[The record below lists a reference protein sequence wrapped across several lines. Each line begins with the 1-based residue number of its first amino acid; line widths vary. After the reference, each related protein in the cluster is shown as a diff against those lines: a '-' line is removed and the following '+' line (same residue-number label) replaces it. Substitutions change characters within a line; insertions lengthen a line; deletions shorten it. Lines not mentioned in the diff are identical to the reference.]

1 MTEDGPKQST
11 TTGSA
16 SLSADIVRRRNGAHA
31 CAGASGGYREGKKVT
46 IVILT
51 WNGLAY
57 TKRCLETLR
66 ERTTFPDYEVVVVD
80 NGSTDGTVEY
90 LRSLPWVR
98 LFENRVN
105 LGFVK
110 GNNRALAECGGGSDF
125 VLLNND
131 TEIIQPEWL
140 SRLQATAYSAPEIG
154 IVGARL
160 RRPEGMLQHAG
171 TYMPVETFWG
181 QQIGAGERDINQF
194 NADAEVE
201 GVVFACTYIK
211 REVYERVGPLDEDY
225 FSYFEDSDYC
235 LKARSH
241 GFKIVCCGAATVIH
255 HENISTKVNRVS
267 HEGLF
272 LESQK
277 IFKGKWQAALES
289 SRYTSEVNWHSVLNF
304 HSGYANSSRELVL
317 ELDRQRVRV
326 NYQYLYGPGTP
337 FERPEPDQSDSY
349 MINVIRG
356 RRVRPSG
363 VHVFYGQ
370 GDSFRTNYRSYKI
383 GYTMLEVDGIPREW
397 VRRANMMD
405 EVWTPSSFNSDTFIA
420 SGVKKPIHVMPL
432 GVNPAY
438 FNPNIVGYP
447 VSGAFTFLSTFEWG
461 ERKAPEVLLRAFN
474 DEFRSDEQAVLVC
487 KIHNQDI
494 SVNVPREIRRLGL
507 REGGGRIAFSINE
520 VVPAHQLG
528 SLYRSVDCFVLPS
541 RGEGWGLPILE
552 AMACGLPVIAT
563 AWSGQTDFIND
574 EIAYPLA
581 IEGLIPARARCPYY
595 NGFNWA
601 EPSYEN
607 LRALMRHVY
616 ENREEAR
623 IKGELASAEVLDRW
637 TWRHSTERII
647 RRLRELN

>member
-1 MTEDGPKQST
+1 
-11 TTGSA
+11 
-16 SLSADIVRRRNGAHA
+16 LRADIVRRRYNAR
-31 CAGASGGYREGKKVT
+31 AGASGGQLDGKKVT
-46 IVILT
+46 IIILT

-66 ERTTFPDYEVVVVD
+66 GQTAFPDYEVVVVD

-90 LRSLPWVR
+90 LKSLPWLR
-98 LFENRVN
+98 LFENRDN
-105 LGFVK
+105 QGFVR
-110 GNNRALAECGGGSDF
+110 GNNRALAECGGDSDF

-140 SRLQATAYSAPEIG
+140 SRLQATAYGAPEVG

-160 RRPEGMLQHAG
+160 RRPDGMLQHAG
-171 TYMPVETFWG
+171 TYMPIETFWG
-181 QQIGAGERDINQF
+181 QQVGACEKDVNQF

-201 GVVFACTYIK
+201 GIVFACAYIK

-235 LKARSH
+235 LKARSQ
-241 GFKIVCCGAATVIH
+241 GFKVVCCGSATVVH
-255 HENISTKVNRVS
+255 HENTSTRVNKVS
-267 HEGLF
+267 HGDMF

-277 IFKGKWQAALES
+277 TFKRKWQAALEG
-289 SRYTSEVNWHSVLNF
+289 SRYTSEVNWHSLLNF
-304 HSGYANSSRELVL
+304 PTGYANSSRELVL
-317 ELDRQRVRV
+317 ELDRQGVRV
-326 NYQYLYGPGTP
+326 NYRYLYGPGTV
-337 FERPEPDQSDSY
+337 FARPEPDQSDSY
-349 MINVIRG
+349 MVNVIRG
-356 RRVRPSG
+356 RRVNPSG

-370 GDSFRTNYRSYKI
+370 GDGFRTNYRPYKI
-383 GYTMLEVDGIPREW
+383 GYTMLEVDGLPREW

-405 EVWTPSSFNSDTFIA
+405 EVWTPSSFNAGTFRA
-420 SGVKKPIHVMPL
+420 SGVERPVHVMPL

-438 FNPNIVGYP
+438 FNPEIEGYP
-447 VSGAFTFLSTFEWG
+447 VPGVFTFLSAFEWG

-487 KIHNQDI
+487 KVYNQDA
-494 SVNVPREIRRLGL
+494 SVNVPRQVGRLGL
-507 REGGGRIAFSINE
+507 RDGGGRVVFSINE

-528 SLYRSVDCFVLPS
+528 ALYRSVDCFVLPS

-563 AWSGQTDFIND
+563 NWSAQTDFIHD
-574 EIAYPLA
+574 ELAYPLG
-581 IEGLIPARARCPYY
+581 IEGLVPAEAKCPYY
-595 NGFNWA
+595 EGFNWA
-601 EPSYEN
+601 EPSYEH

-623 IKGELASAEVLDRW
+623 LKGARASSEVLGRW
-637 TWRHSTERII
+637 TWRHSAEKII
-647 RRLRELN
+647 RRLREVS

>member
-1 MTEDGPKQST
+1 LG
-11 TTGSA
+11 
-16 SLSADIVRRRNGAHA
+16 
-31 CAGASGGYREGKKVT
+31 GKKIT
-46 IVILT
+46 IIILT

-66 ERTTFPDYEVVVVD
+66 GRTAFPDCEVVVVD

-90 LRSLPWVR
+90 LRSLSWLR
-98 LFENRVN
+98 LFENSSN
-105 LGFVK
+105 LGFVR
-110 GNNRALAECGGGSDF
+110 GNNRALAECGGDSDF

-140 SRLQATAYSAPEIG
+140 SRLQATAYSAPEVG

-160 RRPEGMLQHAG
+160 RRPDGILQHAG

-181 QQIGAGERDINQF
+181 QQVGAGEKDVNQF

-201 GVVFACTYIK
+201 GVVFACAYIK

-241 GFKIVCCGAATVIH
+241 GFKVVCCGSATVVH
-255 HENISTKVNRVS
+255 HENTSTKVNKVS
-267 HEGLF
+267 HGGMF

-277 IFKGKWQAALES
+277 TFKRKWQAALED
-289 SRYTSEVNWHSVLNF
+289 SRYTSEVNWHSLLNF
-304 HSGYANSSRELVL
+304 PNGYANSSRELVL
-317 ELDRQRVRV
+317 ELDRQGVRV
-326 NYQYLYGPGTP
+326 NYRYLYGPGTV
-337 FERPEPDQSDSY
+337 FVRPEPDQSDSY

-356 RRVRPSG
+356 RRVNPSG
-363 VHVFYGQ
+363 VQVFFGQ

-383 GYTMLEVDGIPREW
+383 GYTMLEVDGLPREW
-397 VRRANMMD
+397 VRRANLMD
-405 EVWTPSSFNSDTFIA
+405 EVWTPSSFNADTFRA
-420 SGVKKPIHVMPL
+420 SGVERPVHVMPL

-438 FNPNIVGYP
+438 FNSNIEGYP
-447 VSGAFTFLSTFEWG
+447 VPGVFTFLSAFEWG

-474 DEFRSDEQAVLVC
+474 DEFRSDEQAVLLC
-487 KIHNQDI
+487 KVYNQDA
-494 SVNVPREIRRLGL
+494 SVNVPREVGRLGL
-507 REGGGRIAFSINE
+507 REGGGRIVFSINE

-528 SLYRSVDCFVLPS
+528 ALYRSADCFVLPS

-563 AWSGQTDFIND
+563 AWSAQTDFIND
-574 EIAYPLA
+574 EIAYPLG
-581 IEGLIPARARCPYY
+581 IERLVPAEAKCPYY
-595 NGFNWA
+595 QGFNWA
-601 EPSYEN
+601 EPSYEH

-616 ENREEAR
+616 ENREEAGR
-623 IKGELASAEVLDRW
+623 KGARASAEVLGRW
-637 TWRHSTERII
+637 TWRHSAEKII
-647 RRLRELN
+647 RRLREVG